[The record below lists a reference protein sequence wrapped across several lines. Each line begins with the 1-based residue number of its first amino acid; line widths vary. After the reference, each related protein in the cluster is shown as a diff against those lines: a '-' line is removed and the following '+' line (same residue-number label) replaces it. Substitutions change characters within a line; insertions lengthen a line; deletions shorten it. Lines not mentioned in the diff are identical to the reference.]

1 VSEVSGLAAK
11 RRRRR
16 VGWWLVAFLAIG
28 LGLAWALFNRPWE
41 PKPVIVATETIT
53 SGPASRV
60 LAINGRAVP
69 TQQVEV
75 NSTVNARVSSVLVAE
90 GDAVSNGAPM
100 LTLDDREQVAAVAEA
115 EVQVDAA
122 QTRVSQTQADYDRA
136 LALADSISQKS
147 IDDARFAL
155 EAARQDVERAAALL
169 EQAQS
174 RLSEYVVRAPFDGTV
189 LSRGADPGQV
199 VSGSSSLFLFA
210 DLSTLHAE
218 ASVDELYASEVRRGL
233 RVVARAA
240 GHNGTIEGEVAYV
253 SPRVDASTGGRQVRV
268 TLPGAGEQSVP
279 VGLTVLLNIVVNEQA
294 DAITIPRS
302 ALISGELPA
311 VYVVEG
317 DKALRRTIEFVDWPS
332 DRLIVTSGLAPGEVL
347 IVDSKS
353 IPADG
358 ALVAGRG

>member
-1 VSEVSGLAAK
+1 MSEVSGLAAK

-16 VGWWLVAFLAIG
+16 VVWWLVVLVAIG
-28 LGLAWALFNRPWE
+28 LGAAWALFNRPWE
-41 PKPVIVATETIT
+41 PKPLIVVTETIT

-69 TQQVEV
+69 AQQVEV
-75 NSTVNARVSSVLVAE
+75 NSTVNARVSTVLVTE
-90 GDAVSNGAPM
+90 GDTASMGAPL
-100 LTLDDREQVAAVAEA
+100 LTLDDREQVAAVSEA
-115 EVQVDAA
+115 QVQVDAA
-122 QTRVSQTQADYDRA
+122 QTRLSQTQADYDRA
-136 LALADSISQKS
+136 VALGDSISQKS
-147 IDDARFAL
+147 LDDARFAL
-155 EAARQDVERAAALL
+155 EGARQDVERVAAML

-199 VSGSSSLFLFA
+199 VSSSSSLFLFA

-233 RVVARAA
+233 KVVARPA
-240 GHNGTIEGEVAYV
+240 GHSGTIEGEVVYV

-268 TLPGAGEQSVP
+268 SLPGAGEQSVP

-294 DAITIPRS
+294 DAMTIPRS
-302 ALISGELPA
+302 ALINGDQPA
-311 VYVVEG
+311 VYVDEDG
-317 DKALRRTIEFVDWPS
+317 KASRRTIEFVDWPS
-332 DRLIVTSGLAPGEVL
+332 DRLIVTSGLAAGDVL
-347 IVDSKS
+347 VVDSKS

-358 ALVAGRG
+358 ALIAGKG

>member
-1 VSEVSGLAAK
+1 MGEVRGLAAK

-16 VGWWLVAFLAIG
+16 VVWWLIVLLAIG
-28 LGLAWALFNRPWE
+28 LGAAWALFNRPWE
-41 PKPVIVATETIT
+41 PKPLIVATETVT

-69 TQQVEV
+69 AQQVEV

-90 GDAVSNGAPM
+90 GDTAKKDAPL

-115 EVQVDAA
+115 QVQVEAA
-122 QTRVSQTQADYDRA
+122 QTRLNQTQAAYDRA
-136 LALADSISQKS
+136 VALGDSISQKS
-147 IDDARFAL
+147 LDDARFAL
-155 EAARQDVERAAALL
+155 EGAQQDVERVAAML

-199 VSGSSSLFLFA
+199 VSSSSSLFLFA

-218 ASVDELYASEVRRGL
+218 ASVDELYASEVHRGL
-233 RVVARAA
+233 RVVARPA
-240 GHNGTIEGEVAYV
+240 GHSGTIEGEVVYV

-268 TLPGAGEQSVP
+268 SLPGAGDQGVP

-302 ALISGELPA
+302 ALIDGEQPA
-311 VYVVEG
+311 AYVAEDG
-317 DKALRRTIEFVDWPS
+317 KAVRRTIQFVDWPS
-332 DRLIVTSGLAPGEVL
+332 DRLIVTSGLAVGDVL

-358 ALVAGRG
+358 ALVVSKD